1 MPLDPALAP
10 LPFMRMG
17 GNNMKS
23 DKMFG
28 WRPTAGKMD
37 TPPIPLCFGL
47 VEYNTDD
54 LIRAEKIIYLGPRY
68 QNSFKVHES
77 YANQTFQVP
86 WVKRNLTNG

>member
-10 LPFMRMG
+10 LPFLRVN

-37 TPPIPLCFGL
+37 IPPIPLCFGL
-47 VEYNTDD
+47 VEYNLDD
-54 LIRAEKIIYLGPRY
+54 LIRGEKIVYLGPRY
-68 QNSFKVHES
+68 QNSFKVHENYS
-77 YANQTFQVP
+77 NKTWQMP
-86 WVKRNLTNG
+86 HVKRDPVNG